1 MAQRLKQRGHQ
12 GFIIA
17 QVIKDLEEKKFLD
30 DKAFAKLW
38 VGDRITLRPSGKNL
52 IIKELKSKGV
62 SEKIINE
69 VLDEFKDAYD
79 EYEIAKALALKRAER
94 FKGLEEEKAVKRLLD
109 FLSRRG
115 FSYNTIWRI
124 LKEIYKDAQASA
136 LKTQ

>member
-38 VGDRITLRPSGKNL
+38 IGDRITLRPSGKNL

-62 SEKIINE
+62 SEKIIDE
-69 VLDEFKDAYD
+69 ALDEFKGAYD
-79 EYEIAKALALKRAER
+79 EYEIAKVLALKRAER
-94 FKGLEEEKAVKRLLD
+94 FKGLEEEKAVKRLFD

-115 FSYNTIWRI
+115 FLYNTIWRI
-124 LKEIYKDAQASA
+124 LKEIYKDA
-136 LKTQ
+136 

>member
-1 MAQRLKQRGHQ
+1 MAQRLKQRGHR

-17 QVIKDLEEKKFLD
+17 QVINDLEEKSFLD

-69 VLDEFKDAYD
+69 VLDEFKGVYD
-79 EYEIAKALALKRAER
+79 EYEIAKALALKRVER
-94 FKGLEEEKAVKRLLD
+94 LKRIEEDKAVKRLFD

-124 LKEIYKDAQASA
+124 IKEIYKDA
-136 LKTQ
+136 